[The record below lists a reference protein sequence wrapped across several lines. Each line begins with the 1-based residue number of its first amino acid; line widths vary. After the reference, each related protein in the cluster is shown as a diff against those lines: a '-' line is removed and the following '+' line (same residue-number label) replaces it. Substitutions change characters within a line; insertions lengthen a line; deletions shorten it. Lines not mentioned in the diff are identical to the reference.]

1 MDKTEEVKES
11 LIGKFKKSDE
21 SVKLAVVVAAGV
33 AVGVTA
39 TLAVQAYGR
48 KRENDAALRLQA
60 PQSHRSNVMDT
71 PRVTVLRLPAQQ

>member
-1 MDKTEEVKES
+1 MEKTEEVKES

-60 PQSHRSNVMDT
+60 PVGQPDV

>member
-1 MDKTEEVKES
+1 MEKTEEVKES

-39 TLAVQAYGR
+39 TLAVQAYGK

-60 PQSHRSNVMDT
+60 PVSQLDV

>member
-1 MDKTEEVKES
+1 MDKIEETKDS

-33 AVGVTA
+33 AVGVA
-39 TLAVQAYGR
+39 GTLAVQAYGK
-48 KRENDAALRLQA
+48 KRENDALRLQA
-60 PQSHRSNVMDT
+60 PVNQSDV

>member
-1 MDKTEEVKES
+1 MEKTEEVKES

-60 PQSHRSNVMDT
+60 PVNQSTDV
-71 PRVTVLRLPAQQ
+71 PRVTFLRLPAQQ

>member
-1 MDKTEEVKES
+1 MEKTEEVKES

-48 KRENDAALRLQA
+48 KRENDALRLQT
-60 PQSHRSNVMDT
+60 PDHRSNVMDT

>member
-1 MDKTEEVKES
+1 MEKTEEVKES

-60 PQSHRSNVMDT
+60 PVSQPDV

>member
-1 MDKTEEVKES
+1 MEKTEEVKES

-48 KRENDAALRLQA
+48 KRENDALRLQA
-60 PQSHRSNVMDT
+60 PINQSTDV

>member
-1 MDKTEEVKES
+1 MDKIEETKDS

-33 AVGVTA
+33 AVGVA
-39 TLAVQAYGR
+39 STLAVQAYGR
-48 KRENDAALRLQA
+48 KRENDAAMRLQA
-60 PQSHRSNVMDT
+60 PVNQSDV